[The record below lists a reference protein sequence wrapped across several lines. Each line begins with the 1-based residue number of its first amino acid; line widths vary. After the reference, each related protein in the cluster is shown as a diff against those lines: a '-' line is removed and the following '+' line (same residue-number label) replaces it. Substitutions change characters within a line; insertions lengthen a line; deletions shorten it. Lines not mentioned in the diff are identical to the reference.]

1 MEIESRKLYF
11 GFDFNGNIEGEFG
24 HAYGTARMPACFRAV
39 EFQDEVR
46 DPVDHGGLKVE
57 PGGGNIRPSD
67 RSIFS
72 MLAMSSLRMTLN
84 YSDATAT
91 DLRPG
96 LGFGHRSLIQFRM
109 VISE

>member
-1 MEIESRKLYF
+1 MEFKSSKLHF
-11 GFDFNGNIEGEFG
+11 GFDFNGDIEGEFG
-24 HAYGTARMPACFRAV
+24 HAYGTARVPACFWAV

-46 DPVDHGGLKVE
+46 EPVDHGGL
-57 PGGGNIRPSD
+57 PS
-67 RSIFS
+67 S
-72 MLAMSSLRMTLN
+72 